1 MKIGCS
7 KSSGRL
13 PTRPWTIALISS
25 CVSVVDDIY
34 NTATALTLSA
44 PDIEGQNLGPIIYT
58 RYLSKSQP
66 FSSSS
71 SYRVYFHVLIRL
83 FSQNI
88 STVYTSKDGYSV
100 SLFKYIGNDHHRN
113 GSSRDRSRDE
123 LIWYIPLQSP
133 SRERSRDGVQGARSK
148 VMPVEIWCY

>member
-1 MKIGCS
+1 MQYFK
-7 KSSGRL
+7 GRL
-13 PTRPWTIALISS
+13 PPTF
-25 CVSVVDDIY
+25 SVP
-34 NTATALTLSA
+34 LTLSA

-58 RYLSKSQP
+58 RYISKSQP

-100 SLFKYIGNDHHRN
+100 SLFKYIGNDHHGN

-133 SRERSRDGVQGARSK
+133 SRERSRDGVQGVNGK
-148 VMPVEIWCY
+148 LMENTIFTDYYFYFL